1 MAGKGGSP
9 VVVFGW
15 LSGLLPDCC
24 TEDHRTDVRFGY
36 SRKGDED
43 WILFAATVPP
53 VPSRQAADHGPATM
67 SQPSPEPADMTDAA
81 NPLPPESAATADGVR
96 LAELAESLPLSRA
109 SVFEV
114 VKALAI
120 TTSKGPG
127 PGGRGRVAWV
137 TATEAERITAA
148 ALAVDRGEVRIADLS
163 RPTRQTAATLARSAV
178 SAASAEPPDAGPF
191 LQRLEAA
198 ERASRS
204 GLGLTTREAAWILG
218 VHPGGA
224 LVERGGIRATRTGYN
239 CWRLER
245 ID

>member
-1 MAGKGGSP
+1 MP
-9 VVVFGW
+9 
-15 LSGLLPDCC
+15 
-24 TEDHRTDVRFGY
+24 
-36 SRKGDED
+36 
-43 WILFAATVPP
+43 
-53 VPSRQAADHGPATM
+53 
-67 SQPSPEPADMTDAA
+67 DAA
-81 NPLPPESAATADGVR
+81 EALPPESADAAADGVR

-114 VKALAI
+114 VKALGI

-137 TATEAERITAA
+137 TAVEAERITAA
-148 ALAVDRGEVRIADLS
+148 AAAVDRGEVRIADLS
-163 RPTRQTAATLARSAV
+163 RPTRQTAATLARAAV

-204 GLGLTTREAAWILG
+204 GRGLTTREAAWILG

-239 CWRLER
+239 CWVLER
-245 ID
+245 IG